1 MFALNKYL
9 NKLHEI
15 KWKFNPDL
23 QKDYEDLLFV
33 TFEQKNEGYFC
44 IQSILYTYVDIL
56 QGLEELNFVVSKVE
70 NEIILEIV

>member
-9 NKLHEI
+9 NKLYEI
-15 KWKFNPDL
+15 KWKFNPDML
-23 QKDYEDLLFV
+23 KDYEDLLFV
-33 TFEQKNEGYFC
+33 TFEQKQEGYFV

-56 QGLEELNFVVSKVE
+56 QGLEELNFVISKVE